1 MDDLHFRLNRRDAMR
16 AFSRMKNTEALYQLY
31 LSDAIQERMG
41 DVRMA
46 MAQVSVAVQHE
57 FNDDRRDRDPKA
69 HEKSAEME
77 QAVSKLLWS
86 LRDEMR
92 RGEAAPSEST
102 MPTSA
107 RT

>member
-1 MDDLHFRLNRRDAMR
+1 MA
-16 AFSRMKNTEALYQLY
+16 AFNRMKNIEALYQLY

-46 MAQVSVAVQHE
+46 MAKVSVAVQRE
-57 FNDDRRDRDPKA
+57 FDDSRRDRDPKA

-77 QAVSKLLWS
+77 RAVSRLLWS

-92 RGEAAPSEST
+92 PGEPSPPSAI
-102 MPTSA
+102 PTST
-107 RT
+107 RP